1 MENNPL
7 EIKFVEVVDIAT
19 CIPCLL
25 LKGKPDNMDNRQS
38 WIWERGGWGDTEGI
52 YLMPI
57 QTPELTK
64 YDPYDYKDRTFKTV
78 LLHAQQNWNTIND
91 GDVID
96 VEFVLGEK
104 SAPKESWQHYKVASA
119 G

>member
-25 LKGKPDNMDNRQS
+25 LKGNPSNMDNRQS
-38 WIWERGGWGDTEGI
+38 WVWERGGWGDTQGI
-52 YLMPI
+52 YLLPI
-57 QTPELTK
+57 QSPELTR
-64 YDPYDYKDRTFKTV
+64 YDAYSYKDRTFKTV
-78 LLHAQQNWNTIND
+78 LLHAQENWNTIND

-104 SAPKESWQHYKVASA
+104 SAPKESWQHYKVKSA